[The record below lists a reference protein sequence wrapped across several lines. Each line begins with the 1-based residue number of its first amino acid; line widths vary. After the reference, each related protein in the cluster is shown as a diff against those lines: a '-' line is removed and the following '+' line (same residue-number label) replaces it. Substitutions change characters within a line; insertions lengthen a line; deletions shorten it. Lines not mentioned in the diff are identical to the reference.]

1 MADYSW
7 ADSNNRMAEGS
18 DSYFDDPST
27 ASTASKSEHR
37 TTGKSPNRLNRG
49 ALISGKMPTGSNNG
63 GTESRRSEDVESCM
77 EPPDSDFA
85 SRAPHTVWQPSTIS
99 SSDDPTQ
106 QPAEPAIK
114 ENGFQLANTD
124 KQKNRLWIL
133 LGISVVVLL
142 AAIGAVAYLMV
153 GNSSTPA
160 APSRSRK
167 EVMTAAIAKVSA
179 ATDLENPESAQSKA
193 QSWLIDVDFLW
204 MDEESTIPESR
215 IIQRYALAVLYFATN
230 GLTAWREHNW
240 MQGDECG
247 SVNWDYIEC
256 NENSE
261 LRAIAFGKSWI
272 GLWRCSK

>member
-1 MADYSW
+1 MADNSSI
-7 ADSNNRMAEGS
+7 DSNNRMA

-27 ASTASKSEHR
+27 ASTASKPEHR
-37 TTGKSPNRLNRG
+37 AIKKSPNRLNRG
-49 ALISGKMPTGSNNG
+49 ALISGVMPTKSNNG
-63 GTESRRSEDVESCM
+63 GTDSGRSEDVESCM

-106 QPAEPAIK
+106 QHAEPAIK
-114 ENGFQLANTD
+114 ENGFQLTNND
-124 KQKNRLWIL
+124 KRKNRLWVL

-142 AAIGAVAYLMV
+142 AAIGAVTYLMV
-153 GNSSTPA
+153 GNKSAPAEA

-167 EVMTAAIAKVSA
+167 EVMTAAISKVSA
-179 ATDLENPESAQSKA
+179 ETDLENPESAQSKA

-204 MDEESTIPESR
+204 IDEESTIPEMR
-215 IIQRYALAVLYFATN
+215 IIQRYALAVFYFATN
-230 GLTAWREHNW
+230 GLTAWRENNW

-247 SVNWDYIEC
+247 SVTWDYIEC

-261 LRAIAFGKSWI
+261 LRAIAFGKSMI
-272 GLWRCSK
+272 GLRRFLE